1 MNVLAPI
8 VAEDQV
14 TRSEMSPE
22 AERWAGLPE
31 RVDETVS
38 KLWRNPEHQGT
49 YERTLCALVRLLLPK
64 VGIEEMFDHVSARS
78 EKLQLPDV
86 LHAAATFGLIA
97 HEMPV
102 KFGKIEPRLKSCIFL
117 QKATRFGKEPNPIIV
132 LDIVEDDSA
141 RSIVYY
147 DTVSGTVEVADSKSS
162 IFRAKGTAYFLRK
175 QNADGQATSTFQRKA
190 TKYSWFRA
198 LLTRFNKEFLCTVVL
213 SLFANVLTLAT
224 PLFIML
230 VYDRVISVK
239 AVDVLPM
246 LIVGAVA
253 GIVTEWAVRSYRGR
267 IIAWVAARIDWL
279 VGTHIV
285 DKLFSLP
292 PVYAEKATVSSQIAR
307 IKAFE
312 AVREFFAGSSFYSVI
327 ELPFVVISLMAIG
340 FVAGPLMLV
349 PLVMMIPFLVLYY
362 VMRKKIAVAMRVA
375 AKVGSMRQKFLIA
388 SLGHIEQIDAS
399 GLTDV
404 WQRKHRSLTGRE
416 QIARVHL
423 TWLSNIAESIAQ
435 ALLSMS
441 AVVTLTFGIFLVW
454 DGTISAGGLV
464 ASMILVWR
472 ILAPLY
478 SLCTSISRF
487 EQIQNSVRQ
496 VNQLMDIEGEDV
508 QHAGAQLKQLKGK
521 VEFDNVVVRYSLD
534 SAPVVSSLRL
544 SVEPGELVVMMG
556 ESGCGKS
563 SLLKIAQ
570 GLYAPHAGSV
580 RIDGF
585 DVRQLDVRH
594 LRRNIAYIPQSPEFF
609 TGTILENMRLAK
621 PDATEDDIWKAIG
634 EFSIAAEIRAL
645 PLQLESPILSIKSP
659 ITLSALNMARGLLKD
674 TSLIL
679 IDKVPDFLLT
689 GMTGTSFKRV
699 LMRQH
704 GKRTI
709 FLVSNR
715 TDLMALADKVV
726 LMRQGSR
733 PVIGTPAEV
742 VKHLHVHTKSAA

>member
-132 LDIVEDDSA
+132 LDIVEDGSA

-246 LIVGAVA
+246 LIVAIFGISTRLVVTAILSSVA
-253 GIVTEWAVRSYRGR
+253 TMLAFASQAGGDFSY
-267 IIAWVAARIDWL
+267 
-279 VGTHIV
+279 
-285 DKLFSLP
+285 
-292 PVYAEKATVSSQIAR
+292 EATVR
-307 IKAFE
+307 
-312 AVREFFAGSSFYSVI
+312 RSVLG
-327 ELPFVVISLMAIG
+327 LP
-340 FVAGPLMLV
+340 
-349 PLVMMIPFLVLYY
+349 
-362 VMRKKIAVAMRVA
+362 RR
-375 AKVGSMRQKFLIA
+375 R
-388 SLGHIEQIDAS
+388 
-399 GLTDV
+399 
-404 WQRKHRSLTGRE
+404 TG
-416 QIARVHL
+416 
-423 TWLSNIAESIAQ
+423 
-435 ALLSMS
+435 
-441 AVVTLTFGIFLVW
+441 
-454 DGTISAGGLV
+454 
-464 ASMILVWR
+464 
-472 ILAPLY
+472 
-478 SLCTSISRF
+478 
-487 EQIQNSVRQ
+487 
-496 VNQLMDIEGEDV
+496 
-508 QHAGAQLKQLKGK
+508 
-521 VEFDNVVVRYSLD
+521 
-534 SAPVVSSLRL
+534 
-544 SVEPGELVVMMG
+544 
-556 ESGCGKS
+556 
-563 SLLKIAQ
+563 
-570 GLYAPHAGSV
+570 
-580 RIDGF
+580 
-585 DVRQLDVRH
+585 
-594 LRRNIAYIPQSPEFF
+594 
-609 TGTILENMRLAK
+609 
-621 PDATEDDIWKAIG
+621 
-634 EFSIAAEIRAL
+634 
-645 PLQLESPILSIKSP
+645 
-659 ITLSALNMARGLLKD
+659 
-674 TSLIL
+674 
-679 IDKVPDFLLT
+679 
-689 GMTGTSFKRV
+689 
-699 LMRQH
+699 
-704 GKRTI
+704 
-709 FLVSNR
+709 
-715 TDLMALADKVV
+715 
-726 LMRQGSR
+726 
-733 PVIGTPAEV
+733 
-742 VKHLHVHTKSAA
+742 